1 MDSSYSSAA
10 EPTHVR
16 PQRVPCANAASV
28 CQSTPAPTARPCRTT
43 DTAPTSGIDRSASL
57 MSGIPAYS
65 DGLPY
70 PEPKVVRRPVSRAV
84 GWLASNLRRDG
95 RRVRDSERS
104 PALPSAREAR
114 SENMLSRLFKR
125 NWSDSVALQGRESD
139 RTRNSVPSSLSSSLS
154 HPAPTFSNAVGP
166 LVSVSSACDGEHC
179 HSPTGPPHPLIDAL
193 SEPSSTSKPSLQLGT
208 QSCSDVQP
216 TEPSVAA
223 PEPLVEF
230 IQDNELSRYGSCR
243 DVVREDNND
252 SGLASDVDTQRFP
265 GVTSDAGLHLVD
277 ASPLDAGVVPLGGQ
291 TVSQFHCSNN
301 YLQGPASRGGKSP
314 SPAHKGVQRRH
325 TSDPTNTMAVGLHLP
340 QGHKEPA
347 TQVVKKGATRPLSLC
362 APVEQPLFGD
372 KGWSQGNFKDVSYEL
387 PLDPPGKGRLLA
399 AVSTMDIRTPPT
411 CIKVVRSSAS
421 YVDVHEISKM
431 DTEDV
436 S

>member
-1 MDSSYSSAA
+1 MDSSDSSAA

-16 PQRVPCANAASV
+16 PQHVPCANVAFV
-28 CQSTPAPTARPCRTT
+28 CQSTPAPTAGPCRTT
-43 DTAPTSGIDRSASL
+43 DTAPTSGIDRRTSL
-57 MSGIPAYS
+57 MAGLPVYS

-84 GWLASNLRRDG
+84 GWLASNLRRDS

-104 PALPSAREAR
+104 KTLPSAREQR
-114 SENMLSRLFKR
+114 SENLLNRLFKR
-125 NWSDSVALQGRESD
+125 NWSDNAALQGHESG
-139 RTRNSVPSSLSSSLS
+139 RTLNSVPSSLSSSLS
-154 HPAPTFSNAVGP
+154 HPAPTFSNAVDP
-166 LVSVSSACDGEHC
+166 LVSVSSACDEEHC
-179 HSPTGPPHPLIDAL
+179 QSPTGPPHPLVDAL
-193 SEPSSTSKPSLQLGT
+193 LEPSSTSKPSLQLGT

-216 TEPSVAA
+216 TEPSLAA

-230 IQDNELSRYGSCR
+230 TQDNELSRYGSCR

-265 GVTSDAGLHLVD
+265 GPTSDAGLHLVD
-277 ASPLDAGVVPLGGQ
+277 ASPLDAGVVPLGGP
-291 TVSQFHCSNN
+291 TVNQFHCSSDT
-301 YLQGPASRGGKSP
+301 LQGLASRGGKSP
-314 SPAHKGVQRRH
+314 SPAHRGLQRRH

-340 QGHKEPA
+340 QGHKEHA
-347 TQVVKKGATRPLSLC
+347 NQLVKKGATRPLSLC
-362 APVEQPLFGD
+362 VPVEHPLFGD
-372 KGWSQGNFKDVSYEL
+372 KGSQGNFKDDSCEL

-399 AVSTMDIRTPPT
+399 AVSTMDIRTPST
-411 CIKVVRSSAS
+411 SIKVVRSSAS